1 MYQVETTVRD
11 CVLKALRCTLRR
23 SERRLSTCSLFYF
36 YFCPSIFCRKY
47 SRIII
52 PGFKKEQKMG
62 PQRDSKGTNKGK
74 QESGL
79 PIEVGRK
86 KEESVPWIGEEWLV

>member
-1 MYQVETTVRD
+1 M
-11 CVLKALRCTLRR
+11 
-23 SERRLSTCSLFYF
+23 
-36 YFCPSIFCRKY
+36 
-47 SRIII
+47 I
-52 PGFKKEQKMG
+52 PGFKKEHKMG

-86 KEESVPWIGEEWLV
+86 KEECVPWIGEEWLV